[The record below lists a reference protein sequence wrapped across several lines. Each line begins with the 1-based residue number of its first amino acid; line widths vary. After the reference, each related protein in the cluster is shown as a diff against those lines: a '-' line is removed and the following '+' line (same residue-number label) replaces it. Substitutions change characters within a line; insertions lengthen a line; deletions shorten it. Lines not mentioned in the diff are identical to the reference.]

1 MELDPPGASDAENPV
16 HVLGVRVDALDI
28 PRAVARVRDWIE
40 HDKPHYVCVTSA
52 HGILE
57 CWQDPLLRRVFNGS
71 GMTTPDG
78 MSLVWL
84 LRLRGRRGTRRVYGP
99 DLMNAI
105 CEASLSAGWR
115 HFLYGGG
122 PGVPE
127 ALAAR
132 LGRRYSGL
140 AIAGTCSPPFRPL
153 NAAEEEAIAARI
165 NQVHPHVVWVGLSTP
180 KQERWM
186 AAHLGR
192 INAPVFIGVGAAFDF
207 LSGTKPQ
214 APRWIQRSGLEWLFR
229 LATEP
234 RRLWRR
240 YAQYPLF
247 GLLVA
252 AESLGLLRVDPEAP

>member
-1 MELDPPGASDAENPV
+1 VSI
-16 HVLGVRVDALDI
+16 LGVMMSPINMQQALKTI
-28 PRAVARVRDWIE
+28 GAWIAAHE
-40 HDKPHYVCVTSA
+40 SHYVTVTPA
-52 HGILE
+52 HAVMDAFK
-57 CWQDPLLRRVFNGS
+57 DPGLRRVFNAS

-78 MSLVWL
+78 MSIVWV
-84 LRLRGRRGTRRVYGP
+84 LRLRGHRQVSRVYGP
-99 DLMNAI
+99 DLMLEV
-105 CEASLSAGWR
+105 CQAGLALGYR

-122 PGVPE
+122 GGVAS
-127 ALAAR
+127 ALAEKLRAR
-132 LGRRYSGL
+132 LPGL
-140 AIAGTCSPPFRPL
+140 HIVGTCTPPFRDL
-153 NAAEEEAIAARI
+153 TEDEDQGVVESINAARPDI
-165 NQVHPHVVWVGLSTP
+165 VWVGLSTP

-192 INAPVFIGVGAAFDF
+192 INAPVLIGVGAAFDF

-214 APRWIQRSGLEWLFR
+214 APHWIQRSGLEWLFR